1 MSDRNRLLQEAWRD
15 LVGWHPG
22 MVMTDGYVFDQH
34 MDAADADDELPDLES
49 PANWGHWEDWCL
61 QRGWSVEV
69 VPDDD
74 GTYLVYVDEVT
85 REDWCLQRGWS
96 VEVVPDDD
104 GTYLFYVD
112 EVTSEGLDTFDS
124 KPRALLHALHA
135 RMPAPDWAELPPAVL
150 AWWEA
155 EQNAGRR

>member
-74 GTYLVYVDEVT
+74 GTYL
-85 REDWCLQRGWS
+85 
-96 VEVVPDDD
+96 
-104 GTYLFYVD
+104 FYVD

-150 AWWEA
+150 AWWEE